1 MITGLLILVAFGC
14 SLLYPRYVWYA
25 VLLSLP
31 FSVEMGGS
39 LDVALPAEPLALG
52 FTGANLLRLW
62 LFWDKTSSDSDFS
75 VFRSLVFWLLLAWLC
90 VMGLGVLG
98 AVWKVVA
105 FKKFLFYAVCLFVFY
120 LYPVRLFAQNPTE
133 IGRFFWLYSTGLLA
147 VITYAFVRHSVYGFQ
162 PYAAADMPKPFM
174 DHTLYG
180 AVLAFLLPYWVWQWA
195 KNAVGISPLT
205 ADTWQKYEVRLPLL
219 TSFALLVWLFAVL
232 TAASRAAWLSLLLAG
247 GVGLWQKLPLRGRLV
262 YAGGMA
268 AVFCIFLYIN
278 QTQSVQY
285 QSSSKQSS
293 FGAHFMSFANTE
305 TDDSNKER
313 LNRWT
318 AAYDMWQEKPITGWG
333 IGNYIFEYA
342 RFQRFYRLT
351 ATSTRLADKG
361 GVHNEYL
368 SFLTETGLP
377 GALLYVSLL
386 VWALLRAFRLW
397 RQGRGDA
404 QFWGGLLFFALLTYL
419 FHACFNNFIDQIKLN
434 ALLFGT
440 LAVLQGLGRE
450 SGIKVD

>member
-1 MITGLLILVAFGC
+1 MAVITGLLILLAFAC
-14 SLLYPRYVWYA
+14 ALLYPRYVWYA
-25 VLLSLP
+25 VLFCLP

-39 LDVALPAEPLALG
+39 LDVALPAEPFALG
-52 FTGANLLRLW
+52 FVGANLLRLCLLW
-62 LFWDKTSSDSDFS
+62 GKNPSDSNFS
-75 VFRSLVFWLLLAWLC
+75 VFRSLVFGLLLAWLC

-98 AVWKVVA
+98 AVWKIVA
-105 FKKFLFYAVCLFVFY
+105 LKKFLFYAVCLFVFY
-120 LYPVRLFAQNPTE
+120 LYPVHLFAQKPEE
-133 IGRFFWLYSTGLLA
+133 IGRFFQLYSMGLLA
-147 VITYAFVRHSVYGFQ
+147 VIAYAFFRHSVYGFQ

-180 AVLAFLLPYWVWQWA
+180 AVLAFLLPYWVWKWA
-195 KNAVGISPLT
+195 KNTAAISPLT
-205 ADTWQKYEVRLPLL
+205 AEIWKKGEIRLPLL
-219 TSFALLVWLFAVL
+219 TSLGLFVWLFATL

-247 GVGLWQKLPLRGRLV
+247 AVWLWYKLSARGKLV
-262 YAGGMA
+262 YGLGLLVLFSAFFYVDKA
-268 AVFCIFLYIN
+268 
-278 QTQSVQY
+278 QTAHY
-285 QSSSKQSS
+285 QSSSRQSG

-318 AAYDMWQEKPITGWG
+318 AAYDMWQEKPLTGWG
-333 IGNYIFEYA
+333 VGNYTFEYA
-342 RFQRFYRLT
+342 RFQRFYKLT
-351 ATSTRLADKG
+351 GTSTRLADKG

-377 GALLYVSLL
+377 GVLLYVSLF

-397 RQGRGDA
+397 QWARGDA

-434 ALLFGT
+434 AVLFGT
-440 LAVLQGLGRE
+440 LAVLQSFGRVRDK
-450 SGIKVD
+450 S